1 MNIVYIILLLVAIIV
16 GIVLLVLIC
25 SNRYVSIHYFLM
37 AIFQRKKETVD
48 EKILR
53 ELEEEE
59 EEEEYKANGITLINI
74 DRLVYNYI
82 DNRYIDTIT
91 SKLSLYKLYSYN
103 KELLDI
109 EDDDEEYETN
119 TSVRLYR
126 IRSCLICY
134 NHIRD
139 KYGSRMNNGDFY
151 HIKCMLPI
159 IMKFLFERYKLL
171 IIYFGLPSN
180 DLSLR
185 ITLWVKELC
194 ISKKIKVLYE

>member
-25 SNRYVSIHYFLM
+25 SNRYVSIHYFLI
-37 AIFQRKKETVD
+37 AVFKCKKETVD
-48 EKILR
+48 EKISR
-53 ELEEEE
+53 ESEEEE
-59 EEEEYKANGITLINI
+59 FKANGITLINV

-82 DNRYIDTIT
+82 DNRHIDTIT
-91 SKLSLYKLYSYN
+91 RKVSLYKLYSYS

-109 EDDDEEYETN
+109 DDDNEEYETN
-119 TSVRLYR
+119 TSIRLYP

-134 NHIRD
+134 NYIRD

-151 HIKCMLPI
+151 HIKCILPV

-185 ITLWVKELC
+185 ITLWVNALC